1 MHRVEIGA
9 GAQTITPTLAE
20 GLGLPQSWGVVISD
34 VTPDGPAASAGLQ
47 VQDIVLTADDRRI
60 ETLPAFSAALYLHPL
75 DSTLKLEVLRGSEK
89 KTLHI
94 PAIEKRDA
102 MDQFMDAAEK
112 SLVPGLGIFAMDLSD
127 QLRSK
132 LGNLRIPSGVVVVG
146 RAVDLI
152 GPDSGLQTADIIHS
166 LNTMPLDSVDSLRKT
181 VKELKPGAPVVLQVE
196 RDGKL
201 LYQAFEME

>member
-1 MHRVEIGA
+1 M
-9 GAQTITPTLAE
+9 
-20 GLGLPQSWGVVISD
+20 VISD

-47 VQDIVLTADDRRI
+47 VQDIVLTADDRRM

-75 DSTLKLEVLRGSEK
+75 DSPLKVEVLRGSEK
-89 KTLHI
+89 KTLQI
-94 PAIEKRDA
+94 PAIEKRDP